1 MDIGI
6 FSKTF
11 ARPTLGAVLDAVAEH
26 GVHAVQFNLSCAGVE
41 EIPDVIAP
49 TLVATIRQEMAA
61 RGITMSA
68 ISGTFNMIHPDM
80 AERQAGLR
88 RLRTL
93 AAACESLGT
102 SVITLCTGTR
112 NTASMWRSHPDNGSE
127 DAWRDLVVSM
137 HETAAIAEE
146 YGVTMAF
153 EPEVSNVIDSAQR
166 ARRLLDEIGSPYLK
180 VVMDGANVFHKGE
193 LPHMTAILTEAFD
206 LLGNDI
212 ALAHAKDLTEDGH
225 AGNAAA
231 GTGLLDYD
239 LYVRLLHESGYTGAL
254 VLHGLSEAQTPGCI
268 EFLRTQ
274 LTTVS

>member
-1 MDIGI
+1 M
-6 FSKTF
+6 
-11 ARPTLGAVLDAVAEH
+11 
-26 GVHAVQFNLSCAGVE
+26 QFNLSCAGVE

-93 AAACESLGT
+93 AAACASLGT

-112 NTASMWRSHPDNGSE
+112 NTESMWRSHPDNGSE

-153 EPEVSNVIDSAQR
+153 EPEASA
-166 ARRLLDEIGSPYLK
+166 
-180 VVMDGANVFHKGE
+180 
-193 LPHMTAILTEAFD
+193 AI
-206 LLGNDI
+206 
-212 ALAHAKDLTEDGH
+212 
-225 AGNAAA
+225 
-231 GTGLLDYD
+231 TG
-239 LYVRLLHESGYTGAL
+239 
-254 VLHGLSEAQTPGCI
+254 
-268 EFLRTQ
+268 
-274 LTTVS
+274 

>member
-11 ARPTLGAVLDAVAEH
+11 ARPTLGAVLDAVAGY
-26 GVHAVQFNLSCAGVE
+26 GVHAVQFNMSCAGVE
-41 EIPDVIAP
+41 EMPDVIAP
-49 TLVATIRQEMAA
+49 TLIANIRQAVAA

-68 ISGTFNMIHPDM
+68 ISGTFNMIHPNM
-80 AERQAGLR
+80 TERQAGLR

-93 AAACESLGT
+93 AAACEGLGT

-112 NTASMWRSHPDNGSE
+112 NTESMWRSHPDNGTE
-127 DAWRDLVVSM
+127 EAWRDLVVSM
-137 HETAAIAEE
+137 NETAAIAEE

-180 VVMDGANVFHKGE
+180 VVMDGANIFHKGE
-193 LPHMTAILTEAFD
+193 LPNMTAILTEAFD

-239 LYVRLLHESGYTGAL
+239 LYVRLLQESGYKGAL

-268 EFLRTQ
+268 AFLRTR
-274 LTTVS
+274 LAFVT

>member
-112 NTASMWRSHPDNGSE
+112 NTQSMWRSHPDNGSE

-268 EFLRTQ
+268 EFLRTR
-274 LTTVS
+274 LTAHS

>member
-11 ARPTLGAVLDAVAEH
+11 ARPTLGAVLDAVAAH

-112 NTASMWRSHPDNGSE
+112 NTESMWRSHPDNGSE

-180 VVMDGANVFHKGE
+180 VVMDGANIFHQGE

-268 EFLRTQ
+268 EFLRTR
-274 LTTVS
+274 LTAHS

>member
-112 NTASMWRSHPDNGSE
+112 NTQSMWRSHPDNGSE

-268 EFLRTQ
+268 EFLRAR
-274 LTTVS
+274 LAAHS

>member
-11 ARPTLGAVLDAVAEH
+11 ARPTLGAVLDAVAAH

-112 NTASMWRSHPDNGSE
+112 NTQSMWRSHPDNGSE

-268 EFLRTQ
+268 EFLRTR
-274 LTTVS
+274 LTAHS

>member
-112 NTASMWRSHPDNGSE
+112 NTESMWRSHPDNGSE

-180 VVMDGANVFHKGE
+180 VVMDGANIFHQGE

-268 EFLRTQ
+268 EFLRAR
-274 LTTVS
+274 LAAHS

>member
-93 AAACESLGT
+93 AAACASLGT

-112 NTASMWRSHPDNGSE
+112 NTESMWRSHPDNGSE

-268 EFLRTQ
+268 EFLRAR
-274 LTTVS
+274 LAAHS

>member
-11 ARPTLGAVLDAVAEH
+11 ARPTLGAVLDAVAGY
-26 GVHAVQFNLSCAGVE
+26 GVHAVQFNMSCAGVE
-41 EIPDVIAP
+41 EMPDVIAP
-49 TLVATIRQEMAA
+49 TLIANIRQAMAA

-68 ISGTFNMIHPDM
+68 ISGTFNMIHPNM
-80 AERQAGLR
+80 TERQAGLR
-88 RLRTL
+88 LLRTL
-93 AAACESLGT
+93 AAACEGLGT

-112 NTASMWRSHPDNGSE
+112 NTESMWRSHPDNGTE
-127 DAWRDLVVSM
+127 EAWRDLVVSM

-180 VVMDGANVFHKGE
+180 VVMDGANIFHKGE
-193 LPHMTAILTEAFD
+193 LPNMTAILTEAFD

-239 LYVRLLHESGYTGAL
+239 LYVRLLQESGYKGAL

-268 EFLRTQ
+268 AFLRTR
-274 LTTVS
+274 LAFVT

>member
-112 NTASMWRSHPDNGSE
+112 NPESMWRSHPDNGSE

-180 VVMDGANVFHKGE
+180 VVMDGANIFHQGE

-239 LYVRLLHESGYTGAL
+239 LYVRLLHESGYKGAL

-268 EFLRTQ
+268 EFLRAR
-274 LTTVS
+274 LAALS

>member
-1 MDIGI
+1 MEIGI

-11 ARPTLGAVLDAVAEH
+11 ARPTLGAVLDAVAGH
-26 GVHAVQFNLSCAGVE
+26 GVYAVQFNMSCAGVE
-41 EIPDVIAP
+41 EMPDLIEPA
-49 TLVATIRQEMAA
+49 LIATIRQEMAS
-61 RGITMSA
+61 RGIIMSA
-68 ISGTFNMIHPDM
+68 ISGTFNMIHPDL

-93 AAACESLGT
+93 AAACQGLGT

-112 NTASMWRSHPDNGSE
+112 NMQSMWHSHPDNGTE

-137 HETAAIAEE
+137 HKTAAIAEE

-153 EPEVSNVIDSAQR
+153 EPEVSNVIDSAPR

-180 VVMDGANVFHKGE
+180 VVIDGANIFHKGE

-239 LYVRLLHESGYTGAL
+239 LYVRLLQESGYKGAL
-254 VLHGLSEAQTPGCI
+254 VLHGLSEAQTPRGVD
-268 EFLRTQ
+268 FLRTRLAAYQ
-274 LTTVS
+274 

>member
-61 RGITMSA
+61 RGIIMSA

-112 NTASMWRSHPDNGSE
+112 NPESMWRSHPDNGSE

-180 VVMDGANVFHKGE
+180 VVMDGANIFHQGE

-268 EFLRTQ
+268 EFLRAR
-274 LTTVS
+274 LAALS

>member
-6 FSKTF
+6 FTKTF
-11 ARPTLGAVLDAVAEH
+11 TRPNLSGVLDAVAGH
-26 GVHAVQFNLSCAGVE
+26 GVHAVQFNMSCAGVE
-41 EIPDVIAP
+41 EMPDTIDPA
-49 TLVATIRQEMAA
+49 LIATIRQEMTA

-68 ISGTFNMIHPDM
+68 ISGTFNMIHPNL

-93 AAACESLGT
+93 AAACAGLGT

-112 NTASMWRSHPDNGSE
+112 NIESMWRAHPDNGSE
-127 DAWRDLVVSM
+127 EAWRDLAVSM
-137 HETAAIAEE
+137 QEAVTIGEE
-146 YGVTMAF
+146 FGVIMAF
-153 EPEVSNVIDSAQR
+153 EPEVSNVIDSAPR

-193 LPHMTAILTEAFD
+193 LPQMTAILTEAFD

-239 LYVRLLHESGYTGAL
+239 LYVRLLRDSGYTGAL
-254 VLHGLSEAQTPGCI
+254 VLHGLSEAQTPGCV
-268 EFLRTQ
+268 EFLRTR
-274 LTTVS
+274 LAAAS

>member
-11 ARPTLGAVLDAVAEH
+11 ARPTLGAVLDAVAAH

-112 NTASMWRSHPDNGSE
+112 NTQSMWRSHPDNGSE

-180 VVMDGANVFHKGE
+180 VVMDGANIFHQGE

-268 EFLRTQ
+268 EFLRAR
-274 LTTVS
+274 LAAHS

>member
-112 NTASMWRSHPDNGSE
+112 NTESMWRSHPDNGSE

-146 YGVTMAF
+146 YGITMAF

-268 EFLRTQ
+268 EFLRAR
-274 LTTVS
+274 LAAHS